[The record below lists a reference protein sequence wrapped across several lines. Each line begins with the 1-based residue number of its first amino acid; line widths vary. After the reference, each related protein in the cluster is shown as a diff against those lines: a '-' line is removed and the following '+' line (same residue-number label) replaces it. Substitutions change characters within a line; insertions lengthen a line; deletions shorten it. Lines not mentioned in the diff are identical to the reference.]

1 MKPRYNEGPR
11 GLAKCVC
18 STEVLLYPSSVFFFI
33 TFYYYYGKENRSSYR
48 GLHYIE
54 ALYIEVPTVHTKM
67 ERDGLSV
74 RLSSLLHRHHCP
86 ENK

>member
-1 MKPRYNEGPR
+1 M
-11 GLAKCVC
+11 C
-18 STEVLLYPSSVFFFI
+18 LLYRGFVISVKCIFFI
-33 TFYYYYGKENRSSYR
+33 TFHYYYGEENRSSYR

-74 RLSSLLHRHHCP
+74 RLSSLLRRHRCP

>member
-1 MKPRYNEGPR
+1 M
-11 GLAKCVC
+11 C
-18 STEVLLYPSSVFFFI
+18 LLYRGFVISVKCIFFI

-67 ERDGLSV
+67 ERDGLSI
-74 RLSSLLHRHHCP
+74 RLSSLLRRHHCP

>member
-1 MKPRYNEGPR
+1 M
-11 GLAKCVC
+11 C
-18 STEVLLYPSSVFFFI
+18 LLYRGFVISVKCIFFI
-33 TFYYYYGKENRSSYR
+33 IFYYYYGKENRSSYR

-67 ERDGLSV
+67 ERDDLSV
-74 RLSSLLHRHHCP
+74 RLSSLLRRHHCP